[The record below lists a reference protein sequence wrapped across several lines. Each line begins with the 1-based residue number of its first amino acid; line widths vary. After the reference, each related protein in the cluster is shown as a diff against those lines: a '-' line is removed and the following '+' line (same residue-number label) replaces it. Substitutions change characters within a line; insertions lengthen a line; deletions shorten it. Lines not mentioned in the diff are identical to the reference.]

1 MAGAMDAPEAGAT
14 GAAGGGATGQQGLS
28 ADEGI
33 ARLAAILADAERL
46 VAFTGAGISTESG
59 IPDFRSPGGIWNRYK
74 PIDYQT
80 FLASDE
86 GKREYWRRG
95 RNTYAV
101 IREARPNPA
110 HLALVELERRGIL
123 RGVITQNIDGLHAA
137 AGTSPERLVELHGTA
152 HRVYCMACGA
162 RTMRDE
168 VSARLDAG
176 EAIPACRRCGGVLR
190 AATVAFGEPLP
201 REPWRRALDWARGS
215 DLFLVIGSSLVVN
228 PAAQLP
234 LAAADAGAYLAIVNQ
249 TPTPLDGAAQLILRG
264 PAGAIME
271 RALAGARRRL
281 DGEGAR

>member
-1 MAGAMDAPEAGAT
+1 MTDRETATSPASTPAGDTVTAE
-14 GAAGGGATGQQGLS
+14 
-28 ADEGI
+28 EGI
-33 ARLAAILADAERL
+33 ARLAALIADAEAL

-101 IREARPNPA
+101 IRAARPNPA
-110 HLALVELERRGIL
+110 HLALAELERLGKL
-123 RGVITQNIDGLHAA
+123 DLLITQNIDGLHAA
-137 AGTSPERLVELHGTA
+137 AGSSPERTIELHGTA
-152 HRVYCMACGA
+152 HRVFCMDCGTSESRNA
-162 RTMRDE
+162 I
-168 VSARLDAG
+168 VARLDAG
-176 EAIPACRRCGGVLR
+176 EAIPACRVCGGTLR

-201 REPWRRALDWARGS
+201 QEPWRRAVEAARRS

-234 LAAADAGAYLAIVNQ
+234 QLAARSAAYLAIVNQ
-249 TPTPLDGAAQLILRG
+249 TPTPLDNLAHLIVRGAAGEVMARVM
-264 PAGAIME
+264 AGVRE
-271 RALAGARRRL
+271 RVS
-281 DGEGAR
+281 E